1 MDEDSSACGSS
12 EKAGRKTREG
22 ENMKVNFA
30 VIGTNKIT
38 DKFLAAAGKTEEFCL
53 AGVYSRT
60 MERALEYGKK
70 HGARLFFNSLEEL
83 AACGQID
90 AVYIASP
97 NCCHAEQS
105 IQMMEAG
112 KHVLCE
118 KPVASNAG
126 EFRAME
132 GAALRNKV
140 ILLEAMRSVYTPGFR
155 AVKENLN
162 KLGRIRRAT
171 LQYCQYSSRYD
182 NFKKG
187 IIENAFKP
195 ELSNGA
201 LMDIGSY
208 CVHFMAALF
217 GKPQNIQS
225 SSLKLLNG
233 VDGAGTILADYE
245 GMQAELI
252 YSKITD
258 SRLPSQ
264 IQGENASMIIQEV
277 SNPQKAV
284 IYYRSGGAEELE
296 ISSIDTDMTYE
307 VLEFIR
313 LIQEKQYDHPY
324 LANSRMEMEIMD
336 QARGQQGILFPA
348 DREENKICG

>member
-1 MDEDSSACGSS
+1 MLKNDPVEYL
-12 EKAGRKTREG
+12 EKLGQEHREG
-22 ENMKVNFA
+22 EGMKVNFA
-30 VIGTNKIT
+30 VIGTNMIT
-38 DKFLAAAGKTEEFCL
+38 DRFIKAAKKTEEFCL
-53 AGVYSRT
+53 KGVYSRS
-60 MERALEYGKK
+60 MERALEYGGKY
-70 HGARLFFNSLEEL
+70 GAQLFFDNLEDL
-83 AACGQID
+83 AASSQID
-90 AVYIASP
+90 AVYVASP
-97 NCCHAEQS
+97 NCCHAKQS
-105 IQMMEAG
+105 IRMMEAH

-118 KPVASNAG
+118 KPVASNVR
-126 EFRAME
+126 EFQAME
-132 GAALRNKV
+132 DAALKNQV
-140 ILLEAMRSVYTPGFR
+140 IFMEAMRNVYTPGFR
-155 AVKENLN
+155 AVKENLY
-162 KLGRIRRAT
+162 KLGKIRRAT

-217 GKPQNIQS
+217 GKPESIQS
-225 SSLKLLNG
+225 CSLKLSNG
-233 VDGAGTILADYE
+233 ADGAGTILAQYQ

-264 IQGENASMIIQEV
+264 IQGEEGSMVIQEV
-277 SNPQKAV
+277 SNPRKAV
-284 IYYRSGGAEELE
+284 IYSRRGEQEVLE

-307 VLEFIR
+307 IREFLR

-324 LANSRMEMEIMD
+324 LRNSRLEMEIID
-336 QARGQQGILFPA
+336 QVRRQQGIIFPA
-348 DREENKICG
+348 DREEL

>member
-70 HGARLFFNSLEEL
+70 HGARLFFDSLEEL

-195 ELSNGA
+195 ELSTG
-201 LMDIGSY
+201 
-208 CVHFMAALF
+208 
-217 GKPQNIQS
+217 P
-225 SSLKLLNG
+225 
-233 VDGAGTILADYE
+233 
-245 GMQAELI
+245 
-252 YSKITD
+252 
-258 SRLPSQ
+258 
-264 IQGENASMIIQEV
+264 
-277 SNPQKAV
+277 
-284 IYYRSGGAEELE
+284 
-296 ISSIDTDMTYE
+296 
-307 VLEFIR
+307 
-313 LIQEKQYDHPY
+313 
-324 LANSRMEMEIMD
+324 
-336 QARGQQGILFPA
+336 
-348 DREENKICG
+348 